1 MQGRKI
7 GGAGGTGSY
16 SDNNGAGNPGLLIIY
31 GNKINNNNLIESNG
45 VSAIYETVTGGSSGG
60 GSINLFYNENYN
72 NNGTISAYGG
82 IATKG
87 YLKTGGAG
95 GAGTITVGSIKTG
108 AYEKIDVDGSYTK

>member
-1 MQGRKI
+1 MYNCSGHRRCRAGKSVVLGELEAIVITMEQEILEVKI
-7 GGAGGTGSY
+7 GTG
-16 SDNNGAGNPGLLIIY
+16 GLLIIY

-72 NNGTISAYGG
+72 NNGTI
-82 IATKG
+82 
-87 YLKTGGAG
+87 
-95 GAGTITVGSIKTG
+95 TVGSIKTG

>member
-1 MQGRKI
+1 M
-7 GGAGGTGSY
+7 
-16 SDNNGAGNPGLLIIY
+16 
-31 GNKINNNNLIESNG
+31 
-45 VSAIYETVTGGSSGG
+45 SAIYETVTGGSSGG

>member
-1 MQGRKI
+1 MITMEQEILEVKI
-7 GGAGGTGSY
+7 GTG
-16 SDNNGAGNPGLLIIY
+16 GLLIIY

-72 NNGTISAYGG
+72 GG